1 MKIVFLDETT
11 VTLNDI
17 DFSPLQCLGEYI
29 GYDNST
35 IEQTLERAVDADI
48 VIVNKVLIT
57 KHILEELNNLKLI
70 AVIATG
76 YNNVDIQAAGNKN
89 IRVCNV
95 TGYAATTVP
104 QHTFGL
110 ILNLATKAYQY
121 HTDVA
126 AGKWQ
131 QASSFTLL
139 TYPTFELAGKTIG
152 IIGFGVIGRGVA
164 KIAEGFGMKVLA
176 YDISEIKNSQY
187 KKSDLDV
194 LLRNS
199 DVITIHCPLT
209 EKTKNLIEEKAISK
223 MKKTAILI
231 NTARGGIVD
240 EQALADALNSGRL
253 AGAGVDVLTKEPPK
267 EGNILLS
274 AKNIIVTPHS
284 AWSTVQ
290 ARQRLVDE
298 TAANIKAFI
307 EGQPRNIVV

>member
-17 DFSPLQCLGEYI
+17 DFLPLQCLGDYI

-57 KHILEELNNLKLI
+57 KQILEELNNLKFI

-76 YNNVDIQAAGNKN
+76 YNNVDIQAARDKN
-89 IRVCNV
+89 VRVCNV

-104 QHTFGL
+104 QHTFAL

-121 HTDVA
+121 HTDVV

-176 YDISEIKNSQY
+176 YDISEIKDSKY
-187 KKSDLDV
+187 KNSDLDV

-199 DVITIHCPLT
+199 DVITVHCPLT
-209 EKTKNLIEEKAISK
+209 EKTKNLVDEKAISK
-223 MKKTAILI
+223 MKKTAVLI

-240 EQALADALNSGRL
+240 EQAMADALNSGRL
-253 AGAGVDVLTKEPPK
+253 AGAGVDVLIKEPPK
-267 EGNILLS
+267 NGNVLLG
-274 AKNIIVTPHS
+274 AKNIIITPHS

-307 EGQPRNIVV
+307 ERQPRNVVV